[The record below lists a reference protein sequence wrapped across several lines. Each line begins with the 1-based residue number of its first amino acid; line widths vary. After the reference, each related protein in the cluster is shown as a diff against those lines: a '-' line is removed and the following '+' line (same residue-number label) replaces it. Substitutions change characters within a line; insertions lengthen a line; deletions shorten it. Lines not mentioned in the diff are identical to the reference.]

1 MIKMIPIALLL
12 LGAPSQASD
21 EHKDHKPGEKHA
33 DDRKKEGAAAKDE
46 HEGGEH
52 KDHKAG
58 EKHADERAKEG
69 APVKDEHEGEEG
81 HGEEH
86 GEEEASPN
94 VGPGKGV
101 EAFGH
106 EGMKLSA
113 KAATSLGLKTSPIAG
128 SGAVKVPASA
138 LVFFQ
143 DEVGVYRS
151 RGGWIKLVEVELGD
165 RTRRDAVVRS
175 KELKPSDQLVVAGAA
190 AIRVIELDLTSG
202 DVGHGH

>member
-1 MIKMIPIALLL
+1 MNIIKIIPMALLL
-12 LGAPSQASD
+12 LGAPLRASD
-21 EHKDHKPGEKHA
+21 DHKDHQT
-33 DDRKKEGAAAKDE
+33 
-46 HEGGEH
+46 
-52 KDHKAG
+52 G
-58 EKHADERAKEG
+58 EKHADEHTKEG
-69 APVKDEHEGEEG
+69 APAKDEHEHEG
-81 HGEEH
+81 GEEH
-86 GEEEASPN
+86 EEEEANPN

-101 EAFGH
+101 EAFGK

-113 KAATSLGLKTSPIAG
+113 KAAANLGFKTAPIAG

-151 RGGWIKLVEVELGD
+151 RGGWIKLVEVKLGE
-165 RTRRDAVVRS
+165 RTRRDAVVLS
-175 KELKPSDQLVVAGAA
+175 KELKPGDQLVIVGAA

>member
-1 MIKMIPIALLL
+1 MNIIKIIPIALLL

-21 EHKDHKPGEKHA
+21 EHKDHKAGEKHA
-33 DDRKKEGAAAKDE
+33 DDHVKKGASAKDE
-46 HEGGEH
+46 HEGGE
-52 KDHKAG
+52 
-58 EKHADERAKEG
+58 E
-69 APVKDEHEGEEG
+69 

-86 GEEEASPN
+86 GEGHGEEEANPN

-113 KAATSLGLKTSPIAG
+113 KAAASLGLKTSPIAVAG
-128 SGAVKVPASA
+128 GGKVPASA

-151 RGGWIKLVEVELGD
+151 RGGWIKLVEVALGE
-165 RTRRDAVVRS
+165 RTKRDAVVRS
-175 KELKPSDQLVVAGAA
+175 KDLKPGDQLVVAGAA

>member
-1 MIKMIPIALLL
+1 MIKLIPIALLL
-12 LGAPSQASD
+12 LAAPSQASD

-33 DDRKKEGAAAKDE
+33 DARKKEVGPAKDEHDHEPGEKHAEDHKKEGAPA
-46 HEGGEH
+46 
-52 KDHKAG
+52 
-58 EKHADERAKEG
+58 
-69 APVKDEHEGEEG
+69 KDEHEGEEG

-86 GEEEASPN
+86 GEEEEASPN

-113 KAATSLGLKTSPIAG
+113 KAAASLGFKTSPIAG
-128 SGAVKVPASA
+128 NGAVKVPVSA

-151 RGGWIKLVEVELGD
+151 RGGWIKLVEVELAE
-165 RTRRDAVVRS
+165 RTKRDAIVRS
-175 KELKPSDQLVVAGAA
+175 KELKPGDQLVVAGAA

>member
-46 HEGGEH
+46 HEG
-52 KDHKAG
+52 
-58 EKHADERAKEG
+58 
-69 APVKDEHEGEEG
+69 EEG

-113 KAATSLGLKTSPIAG
+113 KAAASLGLKTSPIAG
-128 SGAVKVPASA
+128 GGSVKVPASA

-151 RGGWIKLVEVELGD
+151 RGGWIKLVEVELGE

-175 KELKPSDQLVVAGAA
+175 KELKPGDQLVVAGAA

>member
-1 MIKMIPIALLL
+1 MIKLIPIALLL
-12 LGAPSQASD
+12 LGAPSRASD
-21 EHKDHKPGEKHA
+21 DHKE
-33 DDRKKEGAAAKDE
+33 
-46 HEGGEH
+46 
-52 KDHKAG
+52 HKAG
-58 EKHADERAKEG
+58 EKHADDRPKEG
-69 APVKDEHEGEEG
+69 APAKDEHED
-81 HGEEH
+81 GEEH
-86 GEEEASPN
+86 GEEE
-94 VGPGKGV
+94 VGPSVGLGKGV

-113 KAATSLGLKTSPIAG
+113 KAAANLGIKTSPIAG
-128 SGAVKVPASA
+128 AGAVKVPASA

-151 RGGWIKLVEVELGD
+151 RGGWIKLVEVELGE

-175 KELKPSDQLVVAGAA
+175 KELKQGDRLVVAGAA

>member
-1 MIKMIPIALLL
+1 MNLIKMIPIALLL

-21 EHKDHKPGEKHA
+21 EHDHKPGEKHA
-33 DDRKKEGAAAKDE
+33 DDRKKAGTPAKKDE
-46 HEGGEH
+46 HEGGE
-52 KDHKAG
+52 
-58 EKHADERAKEG
+58 
-69 APVKDEHEGEEG
+69 EHSD
-81 HGEEH
+81 EH
-86 GEEEASPN
+86 GEEKEEANPN

-113 KAATSLGLKTSPIAG
+113 KAAASLGFKTSPIAG
-128 SGAVKVPASA
+128 NGAVKVPVSA

-151 RGGWIKLVEVELGD
+151 RGGWIKLVEVELAE
-165 RTRRDAVVRS
+165 RTKRDAIVRS
-175 KELKPSDQLVVAGAA
+175 KELKPGDQLVVAGAA

>member
-1 MIKMIPIALLL
+1 MNMIKIIPVALLL
-12 LGAPSQASD
+12 LWAPSQASD
-21 EHKDHKPGEKHA
+21 DHKDHKES
-33 DDRKKEGAAAKDE
+33 
-46 HEGGEH
+46 
-52 KDHKAG
+52 

-69 APVKDEHEGEEG
+69 APVKDEHEGGEE

-113 KAATSLGLKTSPIAG
+113 KAAASLGLKTSPIAG
-128 SGAVKVPASA
+128 AGAVKVPASA

-151 RGGWIKLVEVELGD
+151 RGGWIKLIEVELGE
-165 RTRRDAVVRS
+165 RTKRDAVVRS
-175 KELKPSDQLVVAGAA
+175 KELKPGDQLVVAGAA

>member
-1 MIKMIPIALLL
+1 MNIIKIIPVALLL
-12 LGAPSQASD
+12 LWAPSQASD
-21 EHKDHKPGEKHA
+21 DHKDHKEGEKHA
-33 DDRKKEGAAAKDE
+33 E
-46 HEGGEH
+46 
-52 KDHKAG
+52 
-58 EKHADERAKEG
+58 ERAKEG
-69 APVKDEHEGEEG
+69 APAKDEHEG
-81 HGEEH
+81 GEEH

-113 KAATSLGLKTSPIAG
+113 KAAASLGLKTSPIASTG
-128 SGAVKVPASA
+128 MVKVPASA

-151 RGGWIKLVEVELGD
+151 RGGWIKLVEVELGE
-165 RTRRDAVVRS
+165 RTKRDAVVRS
-175 KELKPSDQLVVAGAA
+175 KKLKPGDQLVVAGTA